1 MRAALIEPFL
11 YLVRFDE
18 GVSSKNVLSK
28 YGIRFVFLRNPS
40 IERLKYFLILVYRL
54 KWLILAL
61 RGFAPFIVI
70 VLFSSLFCNDNG
82 CLRHNKQFRNIRN
95 LPVFDLTHI
104 EEARYC
110 LGAFGL
116 RFC

>member
-1 MRAALIEPFL
+1 MRAALIELFI

-40 IERLKYFLILVYRL
+40 IERLKYFLILVYCL
-54 KWLILAL
+54 KCLIPAL
-61 RGFAPFIVI
+61 CASLLFAVI

-82 CLRHNKQFRNIRN
+82 CF
-95 LPVFDLTHI
+95 V
-104 EEARYC
+104 A
-110 LGAFGL
+110 
-116 RFC
+116 